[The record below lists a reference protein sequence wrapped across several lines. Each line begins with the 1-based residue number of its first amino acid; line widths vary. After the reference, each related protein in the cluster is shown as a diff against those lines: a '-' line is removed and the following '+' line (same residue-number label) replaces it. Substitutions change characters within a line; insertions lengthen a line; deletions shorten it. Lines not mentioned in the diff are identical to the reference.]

1 MTEKSAQR
9 AFRGYLLVDRCLNHI
24 VVLDVTNAN
33 PEVAEEIEQAE
44 DICTTVKSWEAIL
57 YFHQMF

>member
-9 AFRGYLLVDRCLNHI
+9 AFRGHLLVDRCLNHI
-24 VVLDVTNAN
+24 VVLDVKNAN

-44 DICTTVKSWEAIL
+44 DIYTTVKSWEAIL
-57 YFHQMF
+57 RFHQMF